1 MRVASSLARR
11 QRRAGGAK
19 RTRPDGRPAGPETA
33 PRRCRLGGT
42 LLRLLLFLESR
53 VDGVGWGH
61 ISMDFFL
68 RATSEPPARASDSP
82 CSGAAQVVKS
92 CPFAALGSPG
102 GRIGSV
108 LDVGKRLRRMY
119 QCFHR
124 WIQIS
129 TGPQQCADL
138 SHDPPKFSIQSS
150 LESTERS
157 RMRSRRPSD
166 LRPIPERVREPIYIR
181 KK

>member
-1 MRVASSLARR
+1 
-11 QRRAGGAK
+11 
-19 RTRPDGRPAGPETA
+19 
-33 PRRCRLGGT
+33 
-42 LLRLLLFLESR
+42 
-53 VDGVGWGH
+53 
-61 ISMDFFL
+61 MDFFL

-124 WIQIS
+124 WMQIS
-129 TGPQQCADL
+129 AGPQQCADNY
-138 SHDPPKFSIQSS
+138 HDPPNFWIQSS
-150 LESTERS
+150 LESPKLS
-157 RMRSRRPSD
+157 RMRPRGSLDP
-166 LRPIPERVREPIYIR
+166 RPIPEGVQGPIYIR

>member
-1 MRVASSLARR
+1 MS
-11 QRRAGGAK
+11 GGAS
-19 RTRPDGRPAGPETA
+19 TA
-33 PRRCRLGGT
+33 LGG
-42 LLRLLLFLESR
+42 
-53 VDGVGWGH
+53 GM
-61 ISMDFFL
+61 SMDFFL

-129 TGPQQCADL
+129 TGPQQCADNY
-138 SHDPPKFSIQSS
+138 HDPPKFSIQSS
-150 LESTERS
+150 LGNPKHR
-157 RMRSRRPSD
+157 RMRSRGPSD
-166 LRPIPERVREPIYIR
+166 PRSIPERVRAPICIR
-181 KK
+181 KKQIIWARWHPSPLKTSITRGPPVIAVAVSLDPILLHR